1 MKWSSFWQTQLLHNA
16 SSALAIATKLMP
28 AETELPVEYV
38 VDNMREKHVQSLKT
52 C

>member
-1 MKWSSFWQTQLLHNA
+1 MKWNSSWQTQLLHNT

-28 AETELPVEYV
+28 AGTELPVEYV
-38 VDNMREKHVQSLKT
+38 VDNMRGEHTQFLKT

>member
-1 MKWSSFWQTQLLHNA
+1 MKWSSFWQTQLLYNT

-38 VDNMREKHVQSLKT
+38 VDNIREEYV
-52 C
+52 